1 LDSLVKY
8 SLLQGQLPLVVTYLV
23 VNQIQQLQLSLNLL
37 HHLQEETY
45 SVAQLALLLLV
56 LVHLEAVLVLVLK
69 LQLINKNQLLHQ
81 LIYLDKIL
89 NNLLAKQQP
98 PQHLLNLK
106 EVCLE
111 LEHLKLLQPN
121 QSQQVN
127 SLELQPLKLIKH
139 RKKRQ
144 NRKMLNH

>member
-69 LQLINKNQLLHQ
+69 LQLINKNQLLH
-81 LIYLDKIL
+81 
-89 NNLLAKQQP
+89 
-98 PQHLLNLK
+98 
-106 EVCLE
+106 
-111 LEHLKLLQPN
+111 
-121 QSQQVN
+121 
-127 SLELQPLKLIKH
+127 
-139 RKKRQ
+139 
-144 NRKMLNH
+144 